1 MTRYRRLILNA
12 VFVVASFNAE
22 PSITVGLLHRGFA
35 TSGKTVNA
43 TRSATGPG
51 PQETVRQFYAWY
63 LQRLN
68 KEDYDPLKN
77 RTVALKYLTPEFL
90 RRIPRLEREMEADVI
105 VCSQDVNPDWEKN
118 FKVELTSSRGAHAIV
133 LLALEGNE
141 VNTIKQKVTLK
152 RTRAGWR
159 VNSVNC
165 GE

>member
-1 MTRYRRLILNA
+1 VTHRRLILIF
-12 VFVVASFNAE
+12 VFVVAAVNAE
-22 PSITVGLLHRGFA
+22 PSITVGLLHRGYSA
-35 TSGKTVNA
+35 SGQTVN
-43 TRSATGPG
+43 TPHSATGLAPE
-51 PQETVRQFYAWY
+51 ETVRQFYTWY

-77 RTVALKYLTPEFL
+77 RTMALKYLTPEFL

-105 VCSQDVNPDWEKN
+105 VCSQDVNPAWEKS
-118 FKVELTSSRGAHAIV
+118 FKAELTSMRGTRATV

-141 VNTIKQKVTLK
+141 ADRIKQKVTLQ

-159 VNSVNC
+159 INSVNC

>member
-1 MTRYRRLILNA
+1 VRHGRLILVA
-12 VFVVASFNAE
+12 VFVVAAFYDALGQ
-22 PSITVGLLHRGFA
+22 TVSAPRPATGFA
-35 TSGKTVNA
+35 
-43 TRSATGPG
+43 

-90 RRIPRLEREMEADVI
+90 RRIPRLEKELEADVI
-105 VCSQDVNPDWEKN
+105 VCSQDVNPAWEKN
-118 FKVELTSSRGAHAIV
+118 FKAELASIRGARATI

-141 VNTIKQKVTLK
+141 VETIKRKVTLQH
-152 RTRAGWR
+152 TRAGWR
-159 VNSVNC
+159 INSVNC

>member
-1 MTRYRRLILNA
+1 MIHRRLILIV
-12 VFVVASFNAE
+12 VFVVA
-22 PSITVGLLHRGFA
+22 TVYTA
-35 TSGKTVNA
+35 SGQTVNA
-43 TRSATGPG
+43 PHPATGLA
-51 PQETVRQFYAWY
+51 PQETVRQFYVWY

-77 RTVALKYLTPEFL
+77 RTMALKYLTPEFL

-105 VCSQDVNPDWEKN
+105 VCSQDVNPAWEKN
-118 FKVELTSSRGAHAIV
+118 FKAELESMRGARATV

-141 VNTIKQKVTLK
+141 ADRIKQKVTLQ

-159 VNSVNC
+159 INSVNC

>member
-1 MTRYRRLILNA
+1 VTHRRLILIV
-12 VFVVASFNAE
+12 VFVVA
-22 PSITVGLLHRGFA
+22 TVYTA
-35 TSGKTVNA
+35 SGQTVNA
-43 TRSATGPG
+43 PHPATGLA
-51 PQETVRQFYAWY
+51 PQETVRQFYTWY

-77 RTVALKYLTPEFL
+77 RTMALKYLTPEFL

-118 FKVELTSSRGAHAIV
+118 FKAELTSMRGARATV

-141 VNTIKQKVTLK
+141 ADRIKQKVTLQ

-159 VNSVNC
+159 INSVNC

>member
-1 MTRYRRLILNA
+1 MTQRCLVLIV
-12 VFVVASFNAE
+12 VFVVATVNAE
-22 PSITVGLLHRGFA
+22 PSITVGLLHRGYTA
-35 TSGKTVNA
+35 SGQTVDA
-43 TRSATGPG
+43 PRPATGLA

-77 RTVALKYLTPEFL
+77 RAVALKYLTPEFL

-105 VCSQDVNPDWEKN
+105 VCSQEVNPAWEKN
-118 FKVELTSSRGAHAIV
+118 FTAEIASIRGARATV

-141 VNTIKQKVTLK
+141 ANTIKQKVTLQ
-152 RTRAGWR
+152 RTPTGWR
-159 VNSVNC
+159 INSVNC

>member
-1 MTRYRRLILNA
+1 MIHRRLILIF
-12 VFVVASFNAE
+12 VFVVA
-22 PSITVGLLHRGFA
+22 TVYTA
-35 TSGKTVNA
+35 SGQTVNA
-43 TRSATGPG
+43 PHPATGLA
-51 PQETVRQFYAWY
+51 PQETVRQFYVWY

-77 RTVALKYLTPEFL
+77 RTMALKYLTPEFL

-105 VCSQDVNPDWEKN
+105 VCSQDVNPAWEKN
-118 FKVELTSSRGAHAIV
+118 FKAELESMRGARATV

-141 VNTIKQKVTLK
+141 ADRIKQKVTLQ

-159 VNSVNC
+159 INSVNC

>member
-1 MTRYRRLILNA
+1 MTHRRLLLIV
-12 VFVVASFNAE
+12 VFVVA
-22 PSITVGLLHRGFA
+22 TVYTA
-35 TSGKTVNA
+35 SGQTVNA
-43 TRSATGPG
+43 PHPATGLA

-77 RTVALKYLTPEFL
+77 RTMALKYLTPEFL

-105 VCSQDVNPDWEKN
+105 ACSQDVNPAWEKN
-118 FKVELTSSRGAHAIV
+118 FKAEIASMRGARATV

-141 VNTIKQKVTLK
+141 ADRIKQKVTLQ

-159 VNSVNC
+159 INSVNC

>member
-1 MTRYRRLILNA
+1 MTHRRLIVVV
-12 VFVVASFNAE
+12 VFVVA
-22 PSITVGLLHRGFA
+22 TVYTA
-35 TSGKTVNA
+35 SGQTVNA
-43 TRSATGPG
+43 PHPATGLA
-51 PQETVRQFYAWY
+51 PQETVRQFYMWY

-77 RTVALKYLTPEFL
+77 RTMAFKYLTPEFL

-105 VCSQDVNPDWEKN
+105 VCSQDVNPDWEKS
-118 FKVELTSSRGAHAIV
+118 FKAELASMRGGRATV

-141 VNTIKQKVTLK
+141 ADRIKQKVTLQ

-159 VNSVNC
+159 INSVNC

>member
-1 MTRYRRLILNA
+1 MTHRRLLLIV
-12 VFVVASFNAE
+12 VFVVA
-22 PSITVGLLHRGFA
+22 TVYA
-35 TSGKTVNA
+35 ASGQTVNA
-43 TRSATGPG
+43 PHPATGLA

-77 RTVALKYLTPEFL
+77 RTMALKYLTPEFL

-118 FKVELTSSRGAHAIV
+118 FKAELASMRGARATV

-141 VNTIKQKVTLK
+141 ADRIKQKVTLQ

-159 VNSVNC
+159 INSVNC